1 MSAVYKDDLES
12 LMEKL
17 SLNSDSKDEIRK
29 CFERSIVQVFYS
41 KNNINGTKT
50 ETEAKVTK
58 KVEKKED
65 TADDTI
71 CKETKKD
78 GNRCT
83 FKAKENGY
91 CGRHAKNANGTTASA
106 KKTSTKKTAAHL
118 CNGVVKTSGEDKKC
132 SSSGT
137 IKPDGADNYYC
148 KKHSTKWK
156 AYEGKETEVEVVDD
170 SDAEDPKE
178 EPKQKPKVVKQE
190 PDSGSESDS
199 ALSIND

>member
-12 LMEKL
+12 LMGEL
-17 SLNSDSKDEIRK
+17 SLSSDSKDKIRK
-29 CFERSIVQVFYS
+29 CFERSIVQVFYN
-41 KNNINGTKT
+41 KNSINGTKT
-50 ETEAKVTK
+50 ETEAKTK

-91 CGRHAKNANGTTASA
+91 CGRHAKSDNGTTASA
-106 KKTSTKKTAAHL
+106 KKTSSKKTTAHL
-118 CNGVVKTSGEDKKC
+118 CNGIVKTSGEDKKC

-137 IKPDGADNYYC
+137 VKPDGADNYYC

-156 AYEGKETEVEVVDD
+156 VYEGKETEVEED
-170 SDAEDPKE
+170 SDAEDQEDPKQDPKKEAKIVKE
-178 EPKQKPKVVKQE
+178 EP
-190 PDSGSESDS
+190 DSESESDT
-199 ALSIND
+199 ALSIN